1 MKNIVFFNH
10 KSDVGKTSLV
20 YHIAWMLSEKG
31 YKVLAVDLDPQAN
44 LTDMFLDNDK
54 LEQLWSEEESSWRS
68 IMAGI
73 NPVLKGT
80 GDIAPAPI
88 ESIRE
93 NLHLIPG
100 DLDLSQ
106 FEDALSR
113 NWPLCL
119 DEKESAF
126 RISTAFYR
134 IIYNAAHEMNVD
146 IVLTDVGPNLGAIN
160 RSALIAA
167 DYLVIPLAASLYSLQ
182 SLRNLGPTLKQWRS
196 GWADRLDRKPA
207 DMDIPLPS
215 GDILPLG
222 YIVMRHV
229 ERKHHHAKFYSR
241 WIEKIPST
249 YRTYITEKSKV
260 PQPDDGGGDSDND
273 RNRIGFVRY
282 YQSLMQMAQESGK
295 PVFMLKPADGAIGAH
310 SQVVIRSYRAFEE
323 IATTILQRAQMHS
336 RTQQRA

>member
-167 DYLVIPLAASLYSLQ
+167 DYLVIPLAAES
-182 SLRNLGPTLKQWRS
+182 
-196 GWADRLDRKPA
+196 
-207 DMDIPLPS
+207 
-215 GDILPLG
+215 ILAS
-222 YIVMRHV
+222 
-229 ERKHHHAKFYSR
+229 ES
-241 WIEKIPST
+241 
-249 YRTYITEKSKV
+249 EKSGADLKA
-260 PQPDDGGGDSDND
+260 
-273 RNRIGFVRY
+273 
-282 YQSLMQMAQESGK
+282 MAQWVGRSPGSK
-295 PVFMLKPADGAIGAH
+295 TRRHGHPVAFGGHPPAGIYRYATCGAQAP
-310 SQVVIRSYRAFEE
+310 SCEV
-323 IATTILQRAQMHS
+323 LQPMD
-336 RTQQRA
+336 

>member
-1 MKNIVFFNH
+1 MNNIVFFNH

-44 LTDMFLDNDK
+44 LTDMFLDDDK
-54 LEQLWSEEESSWRS
+54 LVQLWSEEESSCRS
-68 IMAGI
+68 IMASI

-167 DYLVIPLAASLYSLQ
+167 DYLVIPLAAGLYSLQ

-215 GDILPLG
+215 GTS
-222 YIVMRHV
+222 
-229 ERKHHHAKFYSR
+229 SR
-241 WIEKIPST
+241 WDISLCDMWSASTIMRSFTADGLKKYRLPIAHTSLKNQKCRNPMMVEGIRITIEI
-249 YRTYITEKSKV
+249 
-260 PQPDDGGGDSDND
+260 
-273 RNRIGFVRY
+273 
-282 YQSLMQMAQESGK
+282 ESG
-295 PVFMLKPADGAIGAH
+295 LCAIIK
-310 SQVVIRSYRAFEE
+310 VLCRWRRNPE
-323 IATTILQRAQMHS
+323 S
-336 RTQQRA
+336 RFLC